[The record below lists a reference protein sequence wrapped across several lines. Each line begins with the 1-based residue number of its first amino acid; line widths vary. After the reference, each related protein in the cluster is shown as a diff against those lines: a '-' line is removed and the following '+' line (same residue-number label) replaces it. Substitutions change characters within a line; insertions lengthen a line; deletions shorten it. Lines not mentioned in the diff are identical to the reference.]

1 MSTKNTSQDDRV
13 VSLEFDN
20 SRFDKRVKESDK
32 TLKDFQETLKFKEG
46 SKGFDKVDKKL
57 VDAKGLKSIQDGLK
71 TLTNGIRPLAIMGK
85 RALENITDSAMNV
98 GSNLTKMFTIDPIKT
113 GLQEYEL
120 RMNAVQT
127 IMAGT
132 GEDISNV
139 NKQLEELNIYADKTI
154 YSLRDMTDNVGKFTN
169 AGVKLDVAVDAMKGI
184 SNEAAL
190 SGASAAEAS
199 RAMYNLAQSIS
210 MGYVQLIDWKSI
222 ENANMATKEF
232 KEQLSQTAVELNV
245 IKKTTAGLYE
255 VGDKTYTLQQL
266 FKDGLATQ
274 WLTTSVLTTTLKKY
288 SDEETEIG
296 KKAYAAAQDVKT
308 FTQMMDVLK
317 ESAQSG
323 WGVTWQAVIGDL
335 DQAKKFWTSLSNSY
349 GKIIEETADRRNRIF
364 KRAMSNKYD
373 VFVSEIEEAGVKIGD
388 FDNHLAKAA
397 TSMGYNVEELI
408 NDYGSLGEALHQG
421 KMSLDVID
429 VAFEN
434 LQNNLKLT
442 SKSQKDYEY
451 ELLQY
456 KMLLEAIDGLDE
468 ESANNYITESG
479 YDLIKVRKLLDKGI
493 NANSLSIDDL
503 IRAELVEAE
512 YTQESIDNIKSKY
525 KELITYGSAI
535 SDIKN
540 EITKSGGRDLILDS
554 LLNIV
559 DAINNIR
566 STSSKAFQEIFGGS
580 KEIANVIYKIIE
592 SFNIF
597 TKHISEAT
605 KNNENMLITFKGF
618 YALLSI
624 IKMAIGAVGKA
635 IKTVVETILSNFGL
649 SIWDVTAKIATLI
662 IKLRDWLNA
671 HKPLTKAMQQI
682 GTVLAKVIRKIVE
695 IIDYLW
701 QLEGTQKAI
710 RTVKTSLEKVG
721 ETLKKYFKGGAVV
734 IKAFIDRCKKLDGFS
749 FENLGA
755 ALKDFYYNVLNYF
768 IPIDDIVTNI
778 GKRLSAFRNNA
789 IKGAGNFLTVL
800 NNFKDKFVEIVKNFA
815 GNITLSDLLGLLTLI
830 GVIKT
835 LYNAVKL
842 IEMPIK
848 VLVEILN
855 VFKNVLSNFNALLK
869 GLQFTAIAA
878 GIYMICA
885 SVYKIVEAIKVLQ
898 SVDIGNLS
906 AATVALVAIMGAMTT
921 FVIALSKIKVSEGA
935 AKQAIMILSMTIV
948 LNKITKTLIKL
959 ANMQPEQVI
968 PAVIAMVI
976 LFGSIGQLMKKVVD
990 AAPDSIKALLATAA
1004 MSAGILALSKA
1015 IEILGNIKLSNLLVG
1030 MIAVKIVFGFL
1041 KSYMRNAKNFANN
1054 ETVVINKNFAKSIL
1068 AMSGAVILL
1077 TYAVRVLSGYSK
1089 TDIVKATGY
1098 ITSVFM
1104 IFAALLA
1111 VSKIGGEGTAGKI
1124 GGAFVGMGIAI
1135 IAMSAAIGILTKIK
1149 DSDVKKGLTTVAKIS
1164 LIFLAAMALSKLV
1177 GPNAWQSAAVFA
1189 GLSISMI
1196 AMTGAIAILKNLSPE
1211 GMAQALTT
1219 ITIIGAIFAGV
1230 LSLADTNESTYKAIT
1245 SLTISLGAIGA
1256 IVWALGKF
1264 STSDMYKGLGIL
1276 ALIGAVLSGIMAS
1289 VGYMAK
1295 GINSSDGK
1303 GSVKKAI
1310 KTITSLLLITAGIS
1324 AIVYGICKLPS
1335 DDIKMAISTSA
1346 SIGILLL
1353 AVTTSLNILN
1363 RSKGDTFSKVTMSN
1377 IGGILAAILGLTVI
1391 IEVVS
1396 HINTDANIA
1405 NLITIVGSVSLLLL
1419 AISSAMKV
1427 INDTKIADDEFL
1439 KHIGILTLVT
1449 SGLTFL
1455 LAVVSHMVSDNA
1467 SKIPSMIAVVA
1478 GAGSLLLT
1486 IAKATEI
1493 VSKSDVIAKGTISK
1507 MWAVVAMA
1515 AVMISALAITNKFT
1529 NNGKSNNSNIV
1540 IISVSVGLLLQF
1552 IAESLNRLSGIGTID
1567 DRKVKAMSQLGIIAA
1582 ILVGL
1587 VTYFSATRIPADVTT
1602 FAGIGIVCIALAEA
1616 VKILGEVGDVSNG
1629 ALVAIGAMTV
1639 VVGALAT
1646 ILAII
1651 STYNIDVDYTVITS
1665 LSTLILAMTI
1675 AIRILGDASEVS
1687 AKSLG
1692 SVLSLSAL
1700 LLAVGYILSIISKMN
1715 FKSLPSMATISEM
1728 ILIMGAVVG
1737 LTYVLANISNAIKNI
1752 DSATLISGMIKVGE
1766 VMLGIGVVVTAL
1778 SLIGY
1783 VMAKLLNDDIIAT
1796 IIKGIDYIFDI
1807 IAAIVKGITSVVLAP
1822 LMEFIDEMTDVF
1834 EKIAKVVED
1843 ENVADHIKAFAEAIG
1858 ILAGAYLKASIA
1870 SLIDMIG
1877 FIGGKRNSLASMA
1890 SSFGLLAKGLV
1901 SFNDGIKV
1909 TNFDIAKVKSAAEV
1923 CEILVK
1929 TAKNLPRSGG
1939 LIDSIIGT
1947 RTTISKFGTQMAAY
1961 AEAVVS
1967 FSSVLSDA
1975 DSNGLL
1981 NIDLAQKAANVGNVL
1996 SSFAKTLPKQY
2007 GFVQAIFGQSVDLD
2021 VFGQMMETFT
2031 GSVIDICSNDGLK
2044 NVSEDKVTA
2053 VKNVGEMFSA
2063 LANSLPKEEEGFF
2076 KRIHRINLK
2085 DFGSQMEDFA
2095 DSVVSVNEK
2104 FMDVTLNSSFKN
2116 IGDIAKPLA
2125 EVYQMLPNVGG
2136 IASWF
2141 KGGKRIDKF
2150 ADGMIELVGGI
2161 AGITEY
2167 MQDNEITLDK
2177 ESMESFKMALHIIK
2191 DLYTDGSIDTA
2202 YEIADKGIGDFASIM
2217 SRIGE
2222 GINTFAKSIVN
2233 GITIDELNSAT
2244 MSANSVNDMM
2254 NVFSGN
2260 GFNNFLDSYKNTNG
2274 LFKTLLS
2281 DFASGIVGFIN
2292 TVAGNG
2298 IAPDYIETYTKAG
2311 VAVVKMFEAFPKQ
2324 GGWFQKI
2331 FGGVTSSDITEFAKL
2346 MPELGG
2352 GIVGFVN
2359 KIVENSGGQKNFESF
2374 ANANLGDKF
2383 NSNVTTV
2390 TNAIVTLYKTLQNG
2404 EIVISNSDAG
2414 IYSTIGGYLGTV
2426 FSSLSILTNSMTDEQ
2441 VDRLTNVISSIDDYA
2456 LAMQDFVE
2464 AIKSISVGYSLAKE
2478 AVDNIYNASGSGGI
2492 DTLRVADILYNAGL
2506 DEENAFKLDFS
2517 DEEINDGADRVTKVM
2532 VHLVESFKAI
2542 KDAITD
2548 NNVGDSKQ
2556 LKTDIENYIS
2566 SYESIVRSIPVTI
2579 ANGIT
2584 EMDAN
2589 TANDFAEWRKM
2600 LAGSKFIVSLKESMN
2615 NSNIVD
2621 LFKEVGRNYA
2631 KGIAAGMTEAE
2642 PDVDKV
2648 NVNLAQRLVI
2658 KLNKALDIHSPSRKS
2673 RKSGR
2678 YFAQGLGL
2686 GIRELSNYVASEGK
2700 NLAEVALDSVN
2711 GTINNIQ
2718 SMMYSDDR
2726 NTLTITPVLN
2736 LDQVQNGVNNMKGL
2750 FNSVSNIG
2758 YTPSIAGTN
2767 YRMSNRYNDS
2777 TRSDLV
2783 NAINGLNGTS
2793 VNNTYNVNGITYDD
2807 GSNVAA
2813 AVGSLIRAAK
2823 IDRRT

>member
-32 TLKDFQETLKFKEG
+32 TLKDFQETLKFKDG

-57 VDAKGLKSIQDGLK
+57 VDAKGLKSIQEGLK
-71 TLTNGIRPLAIMGK
+71 TLTNSVGPLAIMGK

-98 GSNLTKMFTIDPIKT
+98 GRNLTRMFTIDPVKT

-132 GEDISNV
+132 GEEISIV
-139 NKQLEELNIYADKTI
+139 NKELEELNIYADKTI
-154 YSLRDMTDNVGKFTN
+154 YSLKDMTDNVGKFTN

-232 KEQLSQTAVELNV
+232 KEQLSQTAVELN
-245 IKKTTAGLYE
+245 ILKKTTAGLYE

-288 SDEETEIG
+288 ADEETEIG

-323 WGVTWQAVIGDL
+323 WAITWQSVIGDL
-335 DQAKKFWTSLSNSY
+335 DQAKEFWTNLSNSY

-373 VFVSEIEEAGVKIGD
+373 IFVSELEEAGVKIGD

-442 SKSQKDYEY
+442 SKTQKDYEY

-468 ESANNYITESG
+468 RSADNYITESG

-503 IRAELVEAE
+503 IRAELVEAD

-559 DAINNIR
+559 DTINNIR
-566 STSSKAFQEIFGGS
+566 ATSSKAFQEIFGDS
-580 KEIANVIYKIIE
+580 TKIANVIY
-592 SFNIF
+592 NILETLNNF

-605 KNNENMLITFKGF
+605 KNNENMLTTFKGF

-624 IKMAIGAVGKA
+624 IKMAIGAVGNA
-635 IKTVVETILSNFGL
+635 IKTVVTTILSNFGL

-671 HKPLTKAMQQI
+671 NKPLTKAMQQI
-682 GTVLAKVIRKIVE
+682 GNVLAKVIGKIVE
-695 IIDYLW
+695 IIEYLW

-710 RTVKTSLEKVG
+710 RVVKTSLERVG
-721 ETLKKYFKGGAVV
+721 ETLKKYFEGGAVV
-734 IKAFIDRCKKLDGFS
+734 IKAFVDRCKKLDGFS
-749 FENLGA
+749 FENLGE

-768 IPIDDIVTNI
+768 IPIDSIVTNI
-778 GKRLSAFRNNA
+778 GERLSAFRSNA
-789 IKGAGNFLTVL
+789 TKGMENFLTVL

-815 GNITLSDLLGLLTLI
+815 GDITLSDLLGLLTLI

-869 GLQFTAIAA
+869 GLRFTALAA

-885 SVYKIVEAIKVLQ
+885 SVYKIVEAIKILQ

-906 AATVALVAIMGAMTT
+906 AAAVALIAIMGAMTT

-935 AKQAIMILSMTIV
+935 TKQAVMILSMTIV
-948 LNKITKTLIKL
+948 LNTITKKLIKL
-959 ANMQPEQVI
+959 ANMQPEQII
-968 PAVIAMVI
+968 PAVMAMVI
-976 LFGSIGQLMKKVVD
+976 LFGSIGQLMKKVVA

-1015 IEILGNIKLSNLLVG
+1015 VEILSDIKLSNLLVG
-1030 MIAVKIVFGFL
+1030 MVAVKIIFGFL

-1098 ITSVFM
+1098 ITSLFI

-1111 VSKIGGEGTAGKI
+1111 VSKIGGEGTAAKI

-1196 AMTGAIAILKNLSPE
+1196 AMTGAIAILKNLRPE
-1211 GMAQALTT
+1211 GMTQALAT

-1230 LSLADTNESTYKAIT
+1230 LAVSDANESTYKAIMAI
-1245 SLTISLGAIGA
+1245 TISLGAISA

-1276 ALIGAVLSGIMAS
+1276 ALIGAVLSGIMAA
-1289 VGYMAK
+1289 VGYMARGTK
-1295 GINSSDGK
+1295 SGKGK

-1310 KTITSLLLITAGIS
+1310 KTIASLLLITAGIS
-1324 AIVYGICKLPS
+1324 AIVYGICQLPS
-1335 DDIKMAISTSA
+1335 DDVKMAMSTA
-1346 SIGILLL
+1346 ISIGILLL

-1363 RSKGDTFSKVTMSN
+1363 HSKGDTFSKVTMSN
-1377 IGGILAAILGLTVI
+1377 IGGILVAIIGLTTIIKVI
-1391 IEVVS
+1391 S
-1396 HINTDANIA
+1396 LINNDTNIA

-1427 INDTKIADDEFL
+1427 INDTKIVDDELL
-1439 KHIGILTLVT
+1439 KHIGILALVATGLTLV
-1449 SGLTFL
+1449 
-1455 LAVVSHMVSDNA
+1455 LAGVSHMVSGNS
-1467 SKIPSMIAVVA
+1467 SKIPSMIAVVT
-1478 GAGSLLLT
+1478 GAGSLLLA
-1486 IAKATEI
+1486 IAKATET
-1493 VSKSDVIAKGTISK
+1493 VSKSDVMTKGTIGT
-1507 MWAVVAMA
+1507 MIAMASIA
-1515 AVMISALAITNKFT
+1515 AVMIGILTVINKFT
-1529 NNGKSNNSNIV
+1529 NNGKSNNNIV

-1552 IAESLNRLSGIGTID
+1552 IAEALNRLSGIGTID
-1567 DRKVKAMSQLGIIAA
+1567 DRKVKAMSQLGIITAL
-1582 ILVGL
+1582 LVGL
-1587 VTYFSATRIPADVTT
+1587 VTYFSATRIPVDATT

-1616 VKILGEVGDVSNG
+1616 VKILGEVGDVSDG
-1629 ALVAIGAMTV
+1629 ALAAIKVMTV
-1639 VVGALAT
+1639 VVGALAI
-1646 ILAII
+1646 ILGAI
-1651 STYNIDVDYTVITS
+1651 STFNINVDFTVITS

-1675 AIRILGDASEVS
+1675 AIRILGDAGEVS
-1687 AKSLG
+1687 AKALG

-1700 LLAVGYILSIISKMN
+1700 LLAVGYILSILSKMN
-1715 FKSLPSMATISEM
+1715 FKSLPSMAALSEM

-1737 LTYVLANISNAIKNI
+1737 LTYVLAKVSNAIKDV

-1766 VMLGIGVVVTAL
+1766 VMLAIGVVVTAL

-1783 VMAKLLNDDIIAT
+1783 VIAKLLNDDIIAT
-1796 IIKGIDYIFDI
+1796 IIKGIGYIFDI
-1807 IAAIVKGITSVVLAP
+1807 IASIVKGISSVVLAP

-1843 ENVADHIKAFAEAIG
+1843 ENVADHIKTFAEAIG
-1858 ILAGAYLKASIA
+1858 ILAGAYLMASIA

-1877 FIGGKRNSLASMA
+1877 FLGGKRNSLASMA

-1901 SFNDGIKV
+1901 SFNDGIKD
-1909 TNFDIAKVKSAAEV
+1909 TNFDITKVKSAAEV

-1939 LIDSIIGT
+1939 LIDGIIGT

-1961 AEAVVS
+1961 AGAVVS
-1967 FSSVLSDA
+1967 FSAVLSSA

-1981 NIDLAQKAANVGNVL
+1981 NVDLAQKAANVGNVL
-1996 SSFAKTLPKQY
+1996 SNFAKTLPKQY

-2031 GSVIDICSNDGLK
+2031 RSVINICSNTGLEK
-2044 NVSEDKVTA
+2044 VSEDKVAA

-2104 FMDVTLNSSFKN
+2104 FMDVTLNSSFKD

-2125 EVYQMLPNVGG
+2125 EVYQMLPDVGG

-2150 ADGMIELVGGI
+2150 ADGMIELIGGI

-2202 YEIADKGIGDFASIM
+2202 YEIADEGIGDFASTM

-2222 GINTFAKSIVN
+2222 GINAFAKSIIK
-2233 GITIDELNSAT
+2233 GITVDELNSAT

-2254 NVFSGN
+2254 KVFSGDS
-2260 GFNNFLDSYKNTNG
+2260 FNNFLDSYKNTNG
-2274 LFKTLLS
+2274 LFETLLS

-2292 TVAGNG
+2292 TIAGNG

-2311 VAVVKMFEAFPKQ
+2311 VAVVKMFDAFPKQ

-2331 FGGVTSSDITEFAKL
+2331 FGGITSGDITEFAKL

-2359 KIVENSGGQKNFESF
+2359 KIVENTGGQKNFEEF

-2404 EIVISNSDAG
+2404 EVVITNSDAG
-2414 IYSTIGGYLGTV
+2414 IYGTIGGYLGTV
-2426 FSSLSILTNSMTDEQ
+2426 FSSLSALTNSMTDEQ

-2456 LAMQDFVE
+2456 LAMQDFIE

-2478 AVDNIYNASGSGGI
+2478 AVDNIYNTSGSGGI
-2492 DTLRVADILYNAGL
+2492 DTLRVADILYDAGL
-2506 DEENAFKLDFS
+2506 DEDNAFKLDFD
-2517 DEEINDGADRVTKVM
+2517 DEEINDGTDRVTNVM

-2548 NNVGDSKQ
+2548 NNVGDSTQ

-2566 SYESIVRSIPVTI
+2566 SYESIVRAIPVAI

-2584 EMDAN
+2584 ETNAN
-2589 TANDFAEWRKM
+2589 TANDFAEWRKI
-2600 LAGSKFIVSLKESMN
+2600 LVGSKFIVSLKESMN
-2615 NSNIVD
+2615 NADIVD
-2621 LFKEVGRNYA
+2621 LFKEVGKNYA
-2631 KGIAAGMTEAE
+2631 SGIAAGMADAE
-2642 PDVDKV
+2642 PDVNKV
-2648 NVNLAQRLVI
+2648 NINLAKNLVV

-2673 RKSGR
+2673 RKAGR
-2678 YFAQGLGL
+2678 YFGQGLGL
-2686 GIRELSNYVASEGK
+2686 GIHELSNYVASEGK
-2700 NLAEVALDSVN
+2700 SLAETALDSVN

-2736 LDQVQNGVNNMKGL
+2736 LDRVQNGVNSMKGL

>member
-566 STSSKAFQEIFGGS
+566 TTSSKAFQEIFGDS

-721 ETLKKYFKGGAVV
+721 ETLKKYFKGGASV

-935 AKQAIMILSMTIV
+935 AKQAVMILSMTIV

-1015 IEILGNIKLSNLLVG
+1015 IEILGDIKLSNLLVG
-1030 MIAVKIVFGFL
+1030 MVAVKIVFGFL

-1054 ETVVINKNFAKSIL
+1054 ETVVINKNFAKAIL
-1068 AMSGAVILL
+1068 AMSGAGILL

-1089 TDIVKATGY
+1089 NDIVRKMKVDSISYPVYSNAQAQSFETRNN
-1098 ITSVFM
+1098 IKPKRIQPTRPQ
-1104 IFAALLA
+1104 
-1111 VSKIGGEGTAGKI
+1111 SKGPKSAMGEAISTAGAWFGFGVVLDFISRKI
-1124 GGAFVGMGIAI
+1124 TFFHSPMKNSL
-1135 IAMSAAIGILTKIK
+1135 AMNG
-1149 DSDVKKGLTTVAKIS
+1149 
-1164 LIFLAAMALSKLV
+1164 
-1177 GPNAWQSAAVFA
+1177 
-1189 GLSISMI
+1189 
-1196 AMTGAIAILKNLSPE
+1196 
-1211 GMAQALTT
+1211 
-1219 ITIIGAIFAGV
+1219 IIGAGAG
-1230 LSLADTNESTYKAIT
+1230 
-1245 SLTISLGAIGA
+1245 
-1256 IVWALGKF
+1256 
-1264 STSDMYKGLGIL
+1264 
-1276 ALIGAVLSGIMAS
+1276 
-1289 VGYMAK
+1289 
-1295 GINSSDGK
+1295 
-1303 GSVKKAI
+1303 
-1310 KTITSLLLITAGIS
+1310 LITG
-1324 AIVYGICKLPS
+1324 
-1335 DDIKMAISTSA
+1335 
-1346 SIGILLL
+1346 
-1353 AVTTSLNILN
+1353 
-1363 RSKGDTFSKVTMSN
+1363 
-1377 IGGILAAILGLTVI
+1377 
-1391 IEVVS
+1391 
-1396 HINTDANIA
+1396 
-1405 NLITIVGSVSLLLL
+1405 
-1419 AISSAMKV
+1419 
-1427 INDTKIADDEFL
+1427 
-1439 KHIGILTLVT
+1439 
-1449 SGLTFL
+1449 
-1455 LAVVSHMVSDNA
+1455 
-1467 SKIPSMIAVVA
+1467 
-1478 GAGSLLLT
+1478 
-1486 IAKATEI
+1486 
-1493 VSKSDVIAKGTISK
+1493 
-1507 MWAVVAMA
+1507 
-1515 AVMISALAITNKFT
+1515 
-1529 NNGKSNNSNIV
+1529 
-1540 IISVSVGLLLQF
+1540 
-1552 IAESLNRLSGIGTID
+1552 
-1567 DRKVKAMSQLGIIAA
+1567 
-1582 ILVGL
+1582 
-1587 VTYFSATRIPADVTT
+1587 
-1602 FAGIGIVCIALAEA
+1602 
-1616 VKILGEVGDVSNG
+1616 
-1629 ALVAIGAMTV
+1629 
-1639 VVGALAT
+1639 
-1646 ILAII
+1646 
-1651 STYNIDVDYTVITS
+1651 
-1665 LSTLILAMTI
+1665 
-1675 AIRILGDASEVS
+1675 
-1687 AKSLG
+1687 
-1692 SVLSLSAL
+1692 
-1700 LLAVGYILSIISKMN
+1700 
-1715 FKSLPSMATISEM
+1715 
-1728 ILIMGAVVG
+1728 
-1737 LTYVLANISNAIKNI
+1737 
-1752 DSATLISGMIKVGE
+1752 
-1766 VMLGIGVVVTAL
+1766 
-1778 SLIGY
+1778 
-1783 VMAKLLNDDIIAT
+1783 
-1796 IIKGIDYIFDI
+1796 
-1807 IAAIVKGITSVVLAP
+1807 
-1822 LMEFIDEMTDVF
+1822 
-1834 EKIAKVVED
+1834 
-1843 ENVADHIKAFAEAIG
+1843 
-1858 ILAGAYLKASIA
+1858 
-1870 SLIDMIG
+1870 
-1877 FIGGKRNSLASMA
+1877 
-1890 SSFGLLAKGLV
+1890 
-1901 SFNDGIKV
+1901 
-1909 TNFDIAKVKSAAEV
+1909 
-1923 CEILVK
+1923 VK
-1929 TAKNLPRSGG
+1929 TEFTKLHHKK
-1939 LIDSIIGT
+1939 DS
-1947 RTTISKFGTQMAAY
+1947 
-1961 AEAVVS
+1961 
-1967 FSSVLSDA
+1967 
-1975 DSNGLL
+1975 
-1981 NIDLAQKAANVGNVL
+1981 
-1996 SSFAKTLPKQY
+1996 
-2007 GFVQAIFGQSVDLD
+2007 
-2021 VFGQMMETFT
+2021 
-2031 GSVIDICSNDGLK
+2031 
-2044 NVSEDKVTA
+2044 
-2053 VKNVGEMFSA
+2053 
-2063 LANSLPKEEEGFF
+2063 
-2076 KRIHRINLK
+2076 
-2085 DFGSQMEDFA
+2085 
-2095 DSVVSVNEK
+2095 
-2104 FMDVTLNSSFKN
+2104 
-2116 IGDIAKPLA
+2116 
-2125 EVYQMLPNVGG
+2125 
-2136 IASWF
+2136 
-2141 KGGKRIDKF
+2141 
-2150 ADGMIELVGGI
+2150 
-2161 AGITEY
+2161 
-2167 MQDNEITLDK
+2167 
-2177 ESMESFKMALHIIK
+2177 
-2191 DLYTDGSIDTA
+2191 
-2202 YEIADKGIGDFASIM
+2202 
-2217 SRIGE
+2217 
-2222 GINTFAKSIVN
+2222 
-2233 GITIDELNSAT
+2233 
-2244 MSANSVNDMM
+2244 
-2254 NVFSGN
+2254 
-2260 GFNNFLDSYKNTNG
+2260 
-2274 LFKTLLS
+2274 
-2281 DFASGIVGFIN
+2281 
-2292 TVAGNG
+2292 
-2298 IAPDYIETYTKAG
+2298 
-2311 VAVVKMFEAFPKQ
+2311 
-2324 GGWFQKI
+2324 
-2331 FGGVTSSDITEFAKL
+2331 
-2346 MPELGG
+2346 
-2352 GIVGFVN
+2352 
-2359 KIVENSGGQKNFESF
+2359 
-2374 ANANLGDKF
+2374 
-2383 NSNVTTV
+2383 
-2390 TNAIVTLYKTLQNG
+2390 
-2404 EIVISNSDAG
+2404 
-2414 IYSTIGGYLGTV
+2414 
-2426 FSSLSILTNSMTDEQ
+2426 
-2441 VDRLTNVISSIDDYA
+2441 
-2456 LAMQDFVE
+2456 
-2464 AIKSISVGYSLAKE
+2464 
-2478 AVDNIYNASGSGGI
+2478 
-2492 DTLRVADILYNAGL
+2492 
-2506 DEENAFKLDFS
+2506 
-2517 DEEINDGADRVTKVM
+2517 
-2532 VHLVESFKAI
+2532 
-2542 KDAITD
+2542 
-2548 NNVGDSKQ
+2548 
-2556 LKTDIENYIS
+2556 
-2566 SYESIVRSIPVTI
+2566 
-2579 ANGIT
+2579 
-2584 EMDAN
+2584 
-2589 TANDFAEWRKM
+2589 
-2600 LAGSKFIVSLKESMN
+2600 
-2615 NSNIVD
+2615 
-2621 LFKEVGRNYA
+2621 
-2631 KGIAAGMTEAE
+2631 
-2642 PDVDKV
+2642 
-2648 NVNLAQRLVI
+2648 
-2658 KLNKALDIHSPSRKS
+2658 
-2673 RKSGR
+2673 
-2678 YFAQGLGL
+2678 
-2686 GIRELSNYVASEGK
+2686 
-2700 NLAEVALDSVN
+2700 
-2711 GTINNIQ
+2711 
-2718 SMMYSDDR
+2718 
-2726 NTLTITPVLN
+2726 
-2736 LDQVQNGVNNMKGL
+2736 
-2750 FNSVSNIG
+2750 
-2758 YTPSIAGTN
+2758 
-2767 YRMSNRYNDS
+2767 
-2777 TRSDLV
+2777 
-2783 NAINGLNGTS
+2783 
-2793 VNNTYNVNGITYDD
+2793 
-2807 GSNVAA
+2807 
-2813 AVGSLIRAAK
+2813 
-2823 IDRRT
+2823 

>member
-32 TLKDFQETLKFKEG
+32 TLKDFQETLKFKDG
-46 SKGFDKVDKKL
+46 SKGFDEVDKKM

-132 GEDISNV
+132 GEDISIV

-154 YSLRDMTDNVGKFTN
+154 YSLQDMTDNVGKFTN

-245 IKKTTAGLYE
+245 IKKTTNGLYE

-323 WGVTWQAVIGDL
+323 WGVTWQAIIGDL

-566 STSSKAFQEIFGGS
+566 TTSSKAFQEIFGDS
-580 KEIANVIYKIIE
+580 TEIANVIYKIIE

-624 IKMAIGAVGKA
+624 IKMAIGAVGTA
-635 IKTVVETILSNFGL
+635 IKTVVETVLSNFGL

-671 HKPLTKAMQQI
+671 HKPLTKAMQQV

-695 IIDYLW
+695 FIDYLW

-721 ETLKKYFKGGAVV
+721 ETLKKYFKGGAAV

-768 IPIDDIVTNI
+768 IPIDNIVSNI
-778 GKRLSAFRNNA
+778 GERLSAFRSNA
-789 IKGAGNFLTVL
+789 TKGAENFLTVL
-800 NNFKDKFVEIVKNFA
+800 NNFKNKFVEIVKNFA

-898 SVDIGNLS
+898 SIDIGNLS
-906 AATVALVAIMGAMTT
+906 AAAVALVAIIGAMTT

-935 AKQAIMILSMTIV
+935 TKQAVMILSMTIV

-976 LFGSIGQLMKKVVD
+976 LFRSIGQLMKKVVD

-1030 MIAVKIVFGFL
+1030 MVAVKIVFGFL

-1054 ETVVINKNFAKSIL
+1054 ETVIINKNFAKSIL

-1077 TYAVRVLSGYSK
+1077 TYAVRVLSGFSK
-1089 TDIVKATGY
+1089 ADIVKATGY

-1111 VSKIGGEGTAGKI
+1111 VSKIGGEGTVGKI
-1124 GGAFVGMGIAI
+1124 GGAFVGMGVAI

-1177 GPNAWQSAAVFA
+1177 GPNAWQSAAVFT

-1196 AMTGAIAILKNLSPE
+1196 AMTGAIAILKNLRPE
-1211 GMAQALTT
+1211 GMTQALAT
-1219 ITIIGAIFAGV
+1219 IAIIGAIFAGMLAV
-1230 LSLADTNESTYKAIT
+1230 ADTNESTYKAIT
-1245 SLTISLGAIGA
+1245 SITISLGAISA

-1276 ALIGAVLSGIMAS
+1276 ALIGAVLSGIMAA
-1289 VGYMAK
+1289 VGYMVR
-1295 GINSSDGK
+1295 GTNSSDGK

-1310 KTITSLLLITAGIS
+1310 KTIAGLLLITAGIS

-1335 DDIKMAISTSA
+1335 DDIKMAMSTAA

-1377 IGGILAAILGLTVI
+1377 IGGILAAILGLTAI

-1396 HINTDANIA
+1396 HINTDTNIA
-1405 NLITIVGSVSLLLL
+1405 NLITIVGSVSILLL

-1427 INDTKIADDEFL
+1427 INDTKIIDDEFF

-1449 SGLTFL
+1449 AV
-1455 LAVVSHMVSDNA
+1455 LAAVLAGVSHMVSDNA

-1478 GAGSLLLT
+1478 GAGSLLLA

-1493 VSKSDVIAKGTISK
+1493 ISKSNVIAKGTISK
-1507 MWAVVAMA
+1507 MLAVSLIA
-1515 AVMISALAITNKFT
+1515 AAMISLLSITNKYT
-1529 NNGKSNNSNIV
+1529 NNGKSNNNIV

-1552 IAESLNRLSGIGTID
+1552 IAEALNRLSRIGTMD
-1567 DRKVKAMSQLGIIAA
+1567 DRKVKAMSQLGIIAS

-1587 VTYFSATRIPADVTT
+1587 VTYFSATRMPADVTT

-1616 VKILGEVGDVSNG
+1616 VQILGEVEDVSKG
-1629 ALVAIGAMTV
+1629 ALVAIGVMTF

-1646 ILAII
+1646 ILAVI
-1651 STYNIDVDYTVITS
+1651 STYNINVDYTIITS

-1675 AIRILGDASEVS
+1675 AIRILGDAGEVS

-1715 FKSLPSMATISEM
+1715 FKSLPSMAALSEM

-1752 DSATLISGMIKVGE
+1752 DSATLASGMIKVGE

-1783 VMAKLLNDDIIAT
+1783 VMAELLNDDIIAT

-1843 ENVADHIKAFAEAIG
+1843 ENVADHIKTFAEAIG
-1858 ILAGAYLKASIA
+1858 ILAGAYLMSSIA

-1877 FIGGKRNSLASMA
+1877 FLGGKRNSLASMA

-1901 SFNDGIKV
+1901 SFNDRIKD

-1939 LIDSIIGT
+1939 LIDKIIGT

-1961 AEAVVS
+1961 AGAVVS
-1967 FSSVLSDA
+1967 FSKVLSNA

-2031 GSVIDICSNDGLK
+2031 RSVINICSNDGLK
-2044 NVSEDKVTA
+2044 KVSEDKVTA

-2104 FMDVTLNSSFKN
+2104 FMDVTLNSSFKD

-2125 EVYQMLPNVGG
+2125 EVYQMLPDVGG

-2161 AGITEY
+2161 AGITKY

-2202 YEIADKGIGDFASIM
+2202 YEIADKGIGDFTSTM

-2222 GINTFAKSIVN
+2222 GINAFAKSIVN

-2254 NVFSGN
+2254 NVFSGD

-2281 DFASGIVGFIN
+2281 DFASGIVGFVN
-2292 TVAGNG
+2292 TIAGNG
-2298 IAPDYIETYTKAG
+2298 VAPDYIETYTKAG
-2311 VAVVKMFEAFPKQ
+2311 VAVVKMFDAFPKQ
-2324 GGWFQKI
+2324 GGLFQKI
-2331 FGGVTSSDITEFAKL
+2331 FGGITSTEITEFAKL

-2404 EIVISNSDAG
+2404 EVVISNSDAG
-2414 IYSTIGGYLGTV
+2414 IYGTIGGYLGTV
-2426 FSSLSILTNSMTDEQ
+2426 FSSLSVLTNSMTDEQ

-2517 DEEINDGADRVTKVM
+2517 DEEINDGTNRVTNVM

-2548 NNVGDSKQ
+2548 NNVGDTEQ
-2556 LKTDIENYIS
+2556 LKTDIDNYIS
-2566 SYESIVRSIPVTI
+2566 SYDSIVRAIPEII

-2584 EMDAN
+2584 ETDAN

-2631 KGIAAGMTEAE
+2631 NGIAAGITEAE

-2648 NVNLAQRLVI
+2648 NVNLAQKLVI

-2726 NTLTITPVLN
+2726 NTLTITPVLD

>member
-32 TLKDFQETLKFKEG
+32 TLKDFQETLKFKDG
-46 SKGFDKVDKKL
+46 SKGFDEVDKKM

-71 TLTNGIRPLAIMGK
+71 TLTNSIRPLAIMGK

-98 GSNLTKMFTIDPIKT
+98 GSNLTKMFTIDPVKT

-132 GEDISNV
+132 GEDISIV

-154 YSLRDMTDNVGKFTN
+154 YSLKDMTDNVGKFTN

-323 WGVTWQAVIGDL
+323 WGITWQAVIGDL

-349 GKIIEETADRRNRIF
+349 GKIIEESADRRNRIF

-493 NANSLSIDDL
+493 NANSLSMDDL
-503 IRAELVEAE
+503 IRAELVEAD

-566 STSSKAFQEIFGGS
+566 DTSSKAFQEIFGDS
-580 KEIANVIYKIIE
+580 TEIANVIYKIIE

-624 IKMAIGAVGKA
+624 IKMAIGAVGTA
-635 IKTVVETILSNFGL
+635 IKTVVETVLSNFGL

-671 HKPLTKAMQQI
+671 HKPLTKAMQQV
-682 GTVLAKVIRKIVE
+682 GTVLAKVIGKIVE

-721 ETLKKYFKGGAVV
+721 ETLKKYFEGGAVV

-768 IPIDDIVTNI
+768 IPIDNIVTNI
-778 GKRLSAFRNNA
+778 GERLSVFRSNA
-789 IKGAGNFLTVL
+789 TKGAENFLTVL

-835 LYNAVKL
+835 LYDAVKL

-848 VLVEILN
+848 VLVGILN

-869 GLQFTAIAA
+869 GLRFTAIAA

-885 SVYKIVEAIKVLQ
+885 SVYKIVEAIKILQ
-898 SVDIGNLS
+898 SIDISNLS
-906 AATVALVAIMGAMTT
+906 AATVALIAIMGAMTT

-935 AKQAIMILSMTIV
+935 TKQAVMILSMTIV

-976 LFGSIGQLMKKVVD
+976 LFGSIGQLMKKVVA

-1015 IEILGNIKLSNLLVG
+1015 VEILGNIKLSNLLVG
-1030 MIAVKIVFGFL
+1030 MVAVKIVFSFL
-1041 KSYMRNAKNFANN
+1041 KTYMRNAKNFANN
-1054 ETVVINKNFAKSIL
+1054 DTVVINNNFAKSIL

-1089 TDIVKATGY
+1089 ADIIKATGY
-1098 ITSVFM
+1098 ITSVFV
-1104 IFAALLA
+1104 IFAALIA
-1111 VSKIGGEGTAGKI
+1111 VSKIGGEGTAAKI

-1196 AMTGAIAILKNLSPE
+1196 AMTGAIAILKNLRPE
-1211 GMAQALTT
+1211 GMTQALTT
-1219 ITIIGAIFAGV
+1219 IAIIGAIFAGV
-1230 LSLADTNESTYKAIT
+1230 LAVADANESTYKAIT
-1245 SLTISLGAIGA
+1245 AITISLGAISA

-1276 ALIGAVLSGIMAS
+1276 ALIGAVLSGIMAA
-1289 VGYMAK
+1289 VGYMARGTK
-1295 GINSSDGK
+1295 SSNSK
-1303 GSVKKAI
+1303 GSIKKAI
-1310 KTITSLLLITAGIS
+1310 KTIASLLLITAGIS
-1324 AIVYGICKLPS
+1324 AIVYGICQLPS
-1335 DDIKMAISTSA
+1335 DDIKMAISTAA

-1363 RSKGDTFSKVTMSN
+1363 HSKGNTFSKVTMSN
-1377 IGGILAAILGLTVI
+1377 IGGILVAILGLTAI

-1396 HINTDANIA
+1396 HINTDTNIA

-1427 INDTKIADDEFL
+1427 INDTKIVDDEFL

-1449 SGLTFL
+1449 SVLAVL
-1455 LAVVSHMVSDNA
+1455 LARVSHMVSDNA
-1467 SKIPSMIAVVA
+1467 SQIPSMIAVVS
-1478 GAGSLLLT
+1478 GAGSLLLA

-1507 MWAVVAMA
+1507 MWAITAIAAAM
-1515 AVMISALAITNKFT
+1515 IGILAITNKFT
-1529 NNGKSNNSNIV
+1529 NNGKSNNIV

-1552 IAESLNRLSGIGTID
+1552 IADALNRLSGIGTID
-1567 DRKVKAMSQLGIIAA
+1567 DRKVKAMSQLGIITA

-1587 VTYFSATRIPADVTT
+1587 VTYFSSTRIPADVTT

-1629 ALVAIGAMTV
+1629 ALVAIGVMTV
-1639 VVGALAT
+1639 VVVALAR
-1646 ILAII
+1646 ILAVI
-1651 STYNIDVDYTVITS
+1651 STYNINVDFTVITS
-1665 LSTLILAMTI
+1665 LSTLLLAMTI
-1675 AIRILGDASEVS
+1675 AIRILGDAGEVS

-1700 LLAVGYILSIISKMN
+1700 LLAVGYILSILSKMN
-1715 FKSLPSMATISEM
+1715 FKSLPSMAALSEM

-1737 LTYVLANISNAIKNI
+1737 LTYVLANVSNAIKDV

-1783 VMAKLLNDDIIAT
+1783 VMAELLNDDIIAT

-1843 ENVADHIKAFAEAIG
+1843 ENVADHIKTFAEAIG
-1858 ILAGAYLKASIA
+1858 ILAGAYLMASIA

-1877 FIGGKRNSLASMA
+1877 FLGGKRNSLASMA

-1901 SFNDGIKV
+1901 SFNDGIKD
-1909 TNFDIAKVKSAAEV
+1909 TNFDITKVKSAAEV

-1961 AEAVVS
+1961 AGAVVS
-1967 FSSVLSDA
+1967 FSAVLSNA

-2031 GSVIDICSNDGLK
+2031 RSVINICSNTGLEK
-2044 NVSEDKVTA
+2044 VSEDKVTA

-2085 DFGSQMEDFA
+2085 DFGSQMEYFA

-2104 FMDVTLNSSFKN
+2104 FMDVTLNSSFKD

-2125 EVYQMLPNVGG
+2125 EVYQMLPDVGG

-2177 ESMESFKMALHIIK
+2177 ESMESFKMAMHIIK

-2202 YEIADKGIGDFASIM
+2202 YEIADEGIGDFTGTM

-2222 GINTFAKSIVN
+2222 GINAFAKSIVN

-2254 NVFSGN
+2254 NVFSGD
-2260 GFNNFLDSYKNTNG
+2260 GFNNFLDSYQNTNG

-2281 DFASGIVGFIN
+2281 DFASGIVGFVN
-2292 TVAGNG
+2292 TIAGNG

-2311 VAVVKMFEAFPKQ
+2311 VAVVKMFDAFPKQ

-2331 FGGVTSSDITEFAKL
+2331 FGGITSSDITEFANL

-2404 EIVISNSDAG
+2404 EVVISNSDAG
-2414 IYSTIGGYLGTV
+2414 IYGTIGGYLGTV
-2426 FSSLSILTNSMTDEQ
+2426 FSSLSVITNSMTDEQ
-2441 VDRLTNVISSIDDYA
+2441 VDRLTNVISSMDDYA

-2478 AVDNIYNASGSGGI
+2478 AVDNIYNASGSNGI
-2492 DTLRVADILYNAGL
+2492 DTLRVADILYDAGL
-2506 DEENAFKLDFS
+2506 DEDNAFKLDFD
-2517 DEEINDGADRVTKVM
+2517 DEEINDGTDRVTNVM

-2542 KDAITD
+2542 KDAITE
-2548 NNVGDSKQ
+2548 NNVGDSTQ

-2566 SYESIVRSIPVTI
+2566 SYESIVRAIPTAI

-2584 EMDAN
+2584 ETNTN

-2631 KGIAAGMTEAE
+2631 KGITAGMIEAE
-2642 PDVDKV
+2642 PDVNKV
-2648 NVNLAQRLVI
+2648 NVNLAQKLVI

-2678 YFAQGLGL
+2678 YFARGLGL
-2686 GIRELSNYVASEGK
+2686 GIHELSNYVASEGK
-2700 NLAEVALDSVN
+2700 NLAEVALNSVN